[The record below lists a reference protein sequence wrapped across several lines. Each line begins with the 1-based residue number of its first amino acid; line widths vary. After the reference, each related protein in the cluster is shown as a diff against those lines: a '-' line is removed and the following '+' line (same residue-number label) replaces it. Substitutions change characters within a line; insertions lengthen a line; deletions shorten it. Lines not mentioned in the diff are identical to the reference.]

1 VIRVGIFFG
10 GPSREREISFAGG
23 KTAFEHLDKQLFQPV
38 PVFVDGFGRFVLIR
52 TEHMYAS
59 NIRDFFPGGS
69 FSSSSLYVESF
80 PELKTQRVLPEI
92 GELIEP
98 SRFAEFFDFAF
109 LAMHGPDCED
119 GGIQGLLEW
128 YRIPYSGPG
137 LLGSSIGIDK
147 ILQNQMLATVVGQS
161 KKTDLIRFEDWE
173 QEALQPAIF
182 ERIKSTLGLPIV
194 IKAPH
199 QGSSIGVA
207 IVKENDLD
215 AFRRGVKQCFFVA
228 SLSPE
233 YWDSLDE
240 QGKIQWAR
248 AQANLESGVGY
259 PLFVDGIEI
268 HTPEDLVSQ
277 LQARFQDK
285 ASGQTLV
292 SADFEPVVLCEE
304 FIQGQEFSCGCIQ
317 RGDGEYVALPPTE
330 VIKVE
335 EVFDFNS
342 KYKPGGTRKRIPVGT
357 SLDNNLKIQDYVV
370 KAARALGMCVC
381 VRIDGFITEKG
392 EVLLHDPNTVPG
404 MSPASLIFKQL
415 AEIGLNITQSLTYLI
430 RQSLKARVGT
440 AKDTVRLSAL
450 LARLDSSREK
460 LKRVDK
466 PVKSLVIEPTDLAYA
481 RAKKWYSALS
491 AEGLVEGVVYLN
503 RTDNSVVKLPVP
515 LLFKDFIEDVLIALD
530 TYTHPLINDTRIK
543 CRDITEEYA
552 GNVDFDLQ
560 VLVEAPSFAVALDN
574 ELD

>member
-1 VIRVGIFFG
+1 
-10 GPSREREISFAGG
+10 
-23 KTAFEHLDKQLFQPV
+23 
-38 PVFVDGFGRFVLIR
+38 
-52 TEHMYAS
+52 
-59 NIRDFFPGGS
+59 
-69 FSSSSLYVESF
+69 
-80 PELKTQRVLPEI
+80 
-92 GELIEP
+92 
-98 SRFAEFFDFAF
+98 
-109 LAMHGPDCED
+109 
-119 GGIQGLLEW
+119 
-128 YRIPYSGPG
+128 
-137 LLGSSIGIDK
+137 
-147 ILQNQMLATVVGQS
+147 
-161 KKTDLIRFEDWE
+161 
-173 QEALQPAIF
+173 
-182 ERIKSTLGLPIV
+182 
-194 IKAPH
+194 
-199 QGSSIGVA
+199 
-207 IVKENDLD
+207 
-215 AFRRGVKQCFFVA
+215 
-228 SLSPE
+228 
-233 YWDSLDE
+233 
-240 QGKIQWAR
+240 
-248 AQANLESGVGY
+248 
-259 PLFVDGIEI
+259 
-268 HTPEDLVSQ
+268 
-277 LQARFQDK
+277 
-285 ASGQTLV
+285 
-292 SADFEPVVLCEE
+292 
-304 FIQGQEFSCGCIQ
+304 
-317 RGDGEYVALPPTE
+317 
-330 VIKVE
+330 
-335 EVFDFNS
+335 
-342 KYKPGGTRKRIPVGT
+342 VGT